1 MQVQNPKQQQKPTS
15 LCLSCLFS
23 WEKKTDK
30 RNKFPFLQSSKSDT
44 PTLRKTAKKKKVGAK
59 SITKRFKDVIEIS
72 LTMAKS

>member
-15 LCLSCLFS
+15 LCLS
-23 WEKKTDK
+23 WKKNRQK
-30 RNKFPFLQSSKSDT
+30 KQISISSVLQIRYNNINKNS
-44 PTLRKTAKKKKVGAK
+44 KKKKVGAK

>member
-23 WEKKTDK
+23 WKKNRQK
-30 RNKFPFLQSSKSDT
+30 KQISISSVLQIRYNNINKNS
-44 PTLRKTAKKKKVGAK
+44 KKKKVGAK